1 MKQFTGQM
9 ISQGKEETSLRGEP
23 LSFAQDRPVERSPA
37 SIEEHEPCQLRPRPF
52 DKLRVKR
59 QDKDYDITHQ

>member
-9 ISQGKEETSLRGEP
+9 ISQRKGETSLRGEP
-23 LSFAQDRPVERSPA
+23 LGFAQDRSVKRSPA
-37 SIEEHEPCQLRPRPF
+37 SIEGHEPCQLRPRPF

-59 QDKDYDITHQ
+59 QDKDCDITHQ